1 MADALRPTHDVNR
14 SPEAAAGW
22 ISAPARG
29 AKVAGWDALL
39 VCVAVHIAN
48 YVGRVPQLF
57 PVLTPLRVA
66 LLAKVLAIGLYLLY
80 QSGRRRIGHLNSPTT
95 ACVLGLL
102 LWSAL
107 SVPGALYQGL
117 AFHALTDFAWTVAM
131 CLVLAGSARSVRD
144 VERLVLV
151 YFSVTVL
158 HVAVVLSRFQLSAD
172 NWRLGDLYY
181 YDANDLATLI
191 VSAMPFGLYSV
202 LGQRRP
208 AVRAL
213 AALGLAVLAVG
224 LTRSGSRGG
233 FLAFLAVVAFVLLG
247 FTTIPA
253 RSRLVGLVV
262 VLAIVFAT
270 ASNRYWTQMQT
281 ILNPHQD
288 YNASSEEGR
297 LKVWER
303 GLGYLAQRPVFGVG
317 VSNFQVAEGT
327 ISPLAKRQERGLAV
341 YWTAPHNTF
350 IQAGAELG
358 VPGLLLFIGLFVT
371 AFASLRR
378 VARYARSL
386 SPPARDLSRLAQTLM
401 AALVGFV
408 VGAFF
413 LSLAYTDMLYT
424 LAAFVLAL
432 GKVARARGADAL
444 PARGRAGHWAP
455 GRWRTV

>member
-1 MADALRPTHDVNR
+1 MAESLRPV
-14 SPEAAAGW
+14 SAAAPSS
-22 ISAPARG
+22 SAPVQVVRT
-29 AKVAGWDALL
+29 AGWDLLL

-57 PVLTPLRVA
+57 PLLYPLKPA
-66 LLAKVLAIGLYLLY
+66 LLVKVVTIGLYLLH
-80 QSGRRRIGHLNSPTT
+80 QGGPRRIGQLRSPTT

-117 AFHALTDFAWTVAM
+117 AFHAWTDFAWTVVM
-131 CLVLAGSARSVRD
+131 CFVIAGSARSARD

-151 YFSVTVL
+151 YFGVTVL
-158 HVAVVLSRFQLSAD
+158 YVAVVLSRFQLSPD

-191 VSAMPFGLYSV
+191 VSAMPFGLYV
-202 LGQRRP
+202 VIGQRRRP
-208 AVRAL
+208 WVRAL

-233 FLAFLAVVAFVLLG
+233 FLAFLAVVAFILLG

-262 VLAIVFAT
+262 VLAIVLTT
-270 ASNRYWTQMQT
+270 ASDRYWTQMQT

-297 LKVWER
+297 LKTWER
-303 GLGYLAQRPVFGVG
+303 GLGYMAQHPVLGVG

-327 ISPLAKRQERGLAV
+327 ISPLARRQEERGLAV
-341 YWTAPHNTF
+341 FWTAAHNSF
-350 IQAGAELG
+350 VQVGAELG
-358 VPGLLLFIGLFVT
+358 VPGLLLLIGLFAT
-371 AFASLRR
+371 AFTSLWR
-378 VARYARSL
+378 VARRALRA

-401 AALVGFV
+401 AALVGFG

-424 LAAFVLAL
+424 LVALAVAL
-432 GKVARARGADAL
+432 GKVARARDADAT
-444 PARGRAGHWAP
+444 PARGHAGPWAP

>member
-1 MADALRPTHDVNR
+1 MAEVLRPG
-14 SPEAAAGW
+14 SAAAPW
-22 ISAPARG
+22 SSAPAR
-29 AKVAGWDALL
+29 VRTVGWDLLL
-39 VCVAVHIAN
+39 VCVAVHVAN

-57 PVLTPLRVA
+57 PVLYPLKPA
-66 LLAKVLAIGLYLLY
+66 LLAKLAAIGLYLLY
-80 QSGRRRIGHLNSPTT
+80 QSGPRRIRQLRSPTT
-95 ACVLGLL
+95 TCVLGLL

-117 AFHALTDFAWTVAM
+117 AFQAWRDFAWTIVM
-131 CLVLAGSARSVRD
+131 CLVVAGSVRSVRD

-151 YFSVTVL
+151 YFGVTVL
-158 HVAVVLSRFQLSAD
+158 YVAVVLSRFQLSPD

-191 VSAMPFGLYSV
+191 VSAMPFGLYVV
-202 LGQRRP
+202 LGQRRRP
-208 AVRAL
+208 WVRAL

-233 FLAFLAVVAFVLLG
+233 FLAFLAVVAFILLG

-262 VLAIVFAT
+262 VLAIVFTT
-270 ASNRYWTQMQT
+270 ASDRYWNQMQT
-281 ILNPHQD
+281 ILNAKQD
-288 YNASSEEGR
+288 YNMTSEEGR

-303 GLGYLAQRPVFGVG
+303 GLGYMAQHPVLGVG

-327 ISPLAKRQERGLAV
+327 ISPLAKRQEERGLAV
-341 YWTAPHNTF
+341 YWTAAHNTLV
-350 IQAGAELG
+350 QVGAELG
-358 VPGLLLFIGLFVT
+358 VPGLLLVIGLFAT

-378 VARYARSL
+378 VARRALSA

-401 AALVGFV
+401 AALVGFG

-424 LAAFVLAL
+424 LAALAIAL
-432 GKVARARGADAL
+432 QKVARVEAVRNG
-444 PARGRAGHWAP
+444 
-455 GRWRTV
+455 

>member
-1 MADALRPTHDVNR
+1 
-14 SPEAAAGW
+14 
-22 ISAPARG
+22 
-29 AKVAGWDALL
+29 LL
-39 VCVAVHIAN
+39 VCVAAHIAN

-57 PVLTPLRVA
+57 PVLFPLRLA
-66 LLAKVLAIGLYLLY
+66 LMSTVLSIGLYLLHW
-80 QSGRRRIGHLNSPTT
+80 SGRRRPNLLRSPTT
-95 ACVLGLL
+95 TCLLGLL

-107 SVPGALYQGL
+107 SVPGALYPGL
-117 AFHALTDFAWTVAM
+117 AFRSWTDFARAVVM
-131 CLVLAGSARSVRD
+131 CFVLAGAIRSVRD

-151 YFSVTVL
+151 YFAVTTMYVALVL
-158 HVAVVLSRFQLSAD
+158 GRFQLGPES
-172 NWRLGDLYY
+172 WRLGDLYY

-191 VSAMPFGLYSV
+191 VSAMPFGLYYV
-202 LGQRRP
+202 LGQRRRL

-213 AALGLAVLAVG
+213 AVLGLAVLAVG

-233 FLAFLAVVAFVLLG
+233 FLAFLAVVAFMLLG

-262 VLAIVFAT
+262 VLAVVFAA
-270 ASNRYWTQMQT
+270 ASDQYWTQMQT
-281 ILNPHQD
+281 LLNPNQD

-303 GLGYLAQRPVFGVG
+303 GLDYMSGHPLFGVG
-317 VSNFQVAEGT
+317 ASNFQVAEGT
-327 ISPLAKRQERGLAV
+327 ISPLARRQERGLAV
-341 YWTAPHNTF
+341 YWTAPHNTLV
-350 IQAGAELG
+350 QVGAELG
-358 VPGLLLFIGLFVT
+358 MPGLLLFLGMFGT

-378 VARYARSL
+378 VGRYARSL

-401 AALVGFV
+401 AALVAFF

-424 LAAFVLAL
+424 LVAFVLAL
-432 GKVARARGADAL
+432 GKVARARDADAM
-444 PARGRAGHWAP
+444 PARGRAGLWAP